1 MLCVCALVRAFAR
14 VWLFEDERARS
25 HVRECVRRCVRM
37 GNLSVGFCSSYA
49 VCFRPFG
56 ETYVLY
62 GVFCFGF
69 HLLKDTLGRAWVVFL
84 HRLEM
89 GYSLGTS
96 SLIDSWFT
104 TINLYPQNSQVA
116 SMESYD
122 S

>member
-25 HVRECVRRCVRM
+25 HVRECVRRCVRI

-69 HLLKDTLGRAWVVFL
+69 HLEGHAGPRLGGFL
-84 HRLEM
+84 A
-89 GYSLGTS
+89 S
-96 SLIDSWFT
+96 SG
-104 TINLYPQNSQVA
+104 NGV
-116 SMESYD
+116 
-122 S
+122 